1 MKESKIGVIPNNSD
15 KHTAQ
20 IGLYLMRLGLV
31 IYAREYWKYKSW
43 FVFPGVTIDA
53 INGYD
58 AYLDVELKVL
68 FLGFGIRF
76 IWRKKKK
83 DK

>member
-1 MKESKIGVIPNNSD
+1 MSKDN
-15 KHTAQ
+15 HTAQ
-20 IGLYLMRLGLV
+20 IGGHVGRVGVYL
-31 IYAREYWKYKSW
+31 YAREYWKYKSW

-76 IWRKKKK
+76 IWRKKKNRK
-83 DK
+83 IKRNIFGN